1 MSLKTDLRA
10 DLILLLT
17 ALIWGLAFVYQR
29 SGMDHIGPVTFTFG
43 RFLIGALAILPLWYV
58 MEKPKQ
64 IFAFNKVNRNAAL
77 LGLVLTS
84 GMLLQQWGMVY
95 TTAGRAGFLTGV
107 YLVFVPLIGLFFR
120 NKTEWPTWVGMSLAL
135 AGLYFMAQIEAEEIF
150 TGDILVLIS
159 SLLFALHI
167 IFTGMIANDAS
178 PFRLIFVQF
187 TVAAVITGLLVPI
200 FETWDWQGIRGAM
213 VALLYVGVL
222 SSAVGFCLQ
231 VVGQRTA
238 PASHTAIILSFE
250 SVFAAFCGWWLLDE
264 YLTQTEFIGCGLI
277 LAGGLVSQL
286 KVLLKQSSGEPI
298 QHPHGVN

>member
-200 FETWDWQGIRGAM
+200 FETWDWQGIRDAM

>member
-17 ALIWGLAFVYQR
+17 AFIWGLAFVYQR
-29 SGMDHIGPVTFTFG
+29 SGMDHIGPITFTFG
-43 RFLIGALAILPLWYV
+43 RFLIGALAIVPLWYV

-64 IFAFNKVNRNAAL
+64 IFAFNKINRNAAL

-107 YLVFVPLIGLFFR
+107 YLIFVPLIGLFFR

-200 FETWDWQGIRGAM
+200 FETWDWQGIRDAM

>member
-17 ALIWGLAFVYQR
+17 AFIWGLAFVYQR

-77 LGLVLTS
+77 LGLVLTL

-200 FETWDWQGIRGAM
+200 FETWDWQGIRDAM

>member
-17 ALIWGLAFVYQR
+17 AFIWGLAFVYQR

-200 FETWDWQGIRGAM
+200 FETWDWQGIRDAM

-250 SVFAAFCGWWLLDE
+250 SVLAAFCGWWLLDE
-264 YLTQTEFIGCGLI
+264 YLTQTDFIGCGLI

>member
-17 ALIWGLAFVYQR
+17 AFIWGLAFVYQR

-120 NKTEWPTWVGMSLAL
+120 NKTEWPTWVGVSLAL

-200 FETWDWQGIRGAM
+200 FETWDWQGIRDAM

>member
-17 ALIWGLAFVYQR
+17 AFIWGLAFVYQR
-29 SGMDHIGPVTFTFG
+29 SGMDHIGPITFTFG
-43 RFLIGALAILPLWYV
+43 RFLIGALAIVPLWYV

-107 YLVFVPLIGLFFR
+107 YLIFVPLIGLFFR

-135 AGLYFMAQIEAEEIF
+135 AGLYFMGQIDGGEIF
-150 TGDILVLIS
+150 IGDILVLIS

-187 TVAAVITGLLVPI
+187 SVAAVITGILVPI
-200 FETWDWQGIRGAM
+200 FEGWDWQGIRDAM

-286 KVLLKQSSGEPI
+286 KLLLKQSSGEPI

>member
-17 ALIWGLAFVYQR
+17 AFIWGLAFVYQR

-135 AGLYFMAQIEAEEIF
+135 AGLYFMAQIEAEKIF

-200 FETWDWQGIRGAM
+200 FETWDWQGIRDAM

>member
-17 ALIWGLAFVYQR
+17 AFIWGLAFVYQR

-200 FETWDWQGIRGAM
+200 FETWDWQGIRDAM

>member
-17 ALIWGLAFVYQR
+17 AFIWGLAFVYQR
-29 SGMDHIGPVTFTFG
+29 SGMDHIGPITFTFG
-43 RFLIGALAILPLWYV
+43 RFLIGALAIVPLWYV

-77 LGLVLTS
+77 LGLVLTL

-135 AGLYFMAQIEAEEIF
+135 AGLYFMGQIDGGEIF
-150 TGDILVLIS
+150 IGDILVLIS

-167 IFTGMIANDAS
+167 IFTGMIANHTS

-187 TVAAVITGLLVPI
+187 SVAAVITGILVPI
-200 FETWDWQGIRGAM
+200 FEGWNWQGIQDAM

-286 KVLLKQSSGEPI
+286 KLLFKQSSGEPI

>member
-17 ALIWGLAFVYQR
+17 AFIWGLAFVYQR

-200 FETWDWQGIRGAM
+200 FETWDWQGIRDAM

-250 SVFAAFCGWWLLDE
+250 SVLAAFCGWWLLDE

>member
-200 FETWDWQGIRGAM
+200 FETWDWQGIRDAM

-250 SVFAAFCGWWLLDE
+250 SVLAAFCGWWLLDE
-264 YLTQTEFIGCGLI
+264 YLTQTDFIGCGLI

>member
-17 ALIWGLAFVYQR
+17 AFIWGLAFVYQR

>member
-17 ALIWGLAFVYQR
+17 AFIWGLAFVYQR
-29 SGMDHIGPVTFTFG
+29 SGMDHIGPITFTFG
-43 RFLIGALAILPLWYV
+43 RFLIGALAIVPLWFV

-64 IFAFNKVNRNAAL
+64 IFAFNKINRNAAL

-107 YLVFVPLIGLFFR
+107 YLIFVPLIGLFFR

-135 AGLYFMAQIEAEEIF
+135 AGLYFMGQIDGGEIF
-150 TGDILVLIS
+150 IGDILVLIS

-187 TVAAVITGLLVPI
+187 SVAAVITGILVPI
-200 FETWDWQGIRGAM
+200 FEGWDWQGIRDAM

-286 KVLLKQSSGEPI
+286 KLLLKQSSGEPI

>member
-17 ALIWGLAFVYQR
+17 AFIWGLAFVYQR

-200 FETWDWQGIRGAM
+200 FETWDWQGIRDAM

-250 SVFAAFCGWWLLDE
+250 SVFAAFCGWRLLDE